1 MLKDPKNVKSEKG
14 LNQLIQKNKGIQA
27 ESDSISLKI
36 EEAKQITAEIAE
48 RLSEIINN
56 DSLQI
61 LLNKYKQKAQLV
73 DDAKSAEMRTMQNVD
88 RIDANIQKHLDLIT
102 DVLKKLDSVNPI
114 NNPVR
119 EDKDFFKQISQKIE
133 EANAMRDETIK
144 HK

>member
-1 MLKDPKNVKSEKG
+1 
-14 LNQLIQKNKGIQA
+14 
-27 ESDSISLKI
+27 
-36 EEAKQITAEIAE
+36 
-48 RLSEIINN
+48 
-56 DSLQI
+56 
-61 LLNKYKQKAQLV
+61 
-73 DDAKSAEMRTMQNVD
+73 MQNVD